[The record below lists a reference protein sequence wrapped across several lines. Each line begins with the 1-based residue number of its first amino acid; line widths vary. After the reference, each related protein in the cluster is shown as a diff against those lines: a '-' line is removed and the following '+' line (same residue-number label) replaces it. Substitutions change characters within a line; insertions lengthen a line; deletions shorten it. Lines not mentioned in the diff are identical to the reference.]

1 MSGTIRVNGE
11 IKAHAATTVAELLR
25 SLGLEASRAGVA
37 VAVNG
42 RVVPRSRWSEQALS
56 AGDDV
61 DIVRPAQGG

>member
-1 MSGTIRVNGE
+1 MSGAIRVNGE
-11 IKAHAATTVAELLR
+11 LKPNTAPSVAELLR
-25 SLGLEASRAGVA
+25 SLGIEASRPGVA

-42 RVVPRSRWSEQALS
+42 RLVPRSRWTEQALS

>member
-1 MSGTIRVNGE
+1 MSGAIRVNGE
-11 IKAHAATTVAELLR
+11 LKPHAATSVAELLR
-25 SLGLEASRAGVA
+25 SLGIEASRAGVA

-42 RVVPRSRWSEQALS
+42 RVVPRSRWSDQALS